1 MSGMLTGIGV
11 GPGDPELMTLKAVR
25 KIQECDVI
33 AIPVSDLQLSGPVS
47 DEIVGGTQDTSEQP
61 EKSKT
66 ETDADSLATGF
77 GEGESGLSICSGA
90 ENSEQCLK
98 KWLSDCVAYQIAL
111 GAVPELADKR
121 KLYLPM
127 PMIKEK
133 EKLKRMHDLAA
144 EAVIDYLQEGKKVVF
159 LTLGDPTVY
168 STYMYVHHR
177 VKQRGFA
184 TEIVP
189 GIPSFCAASARLD
202 DSLVENKEEL
212 HVIPASYGIEKSL
225 ELPGTKVLMKSGRK
239 MPEVKRILKA
249 GNAKVKMIENCGM
262 ENEKVYYSVDD
273 IPENAGYYSLL
284 IVKEDKAEQRK

>member
-1 MSGMLTGIGV
+1 MSGRLTGIGV

-25 KIQECDVI
+25 KIQECDVV
-33 AIPVSDLQLSGPVS
+33 AIPVSDSQLSEPVS
-47 DEIVGGTQDTSEQP
+47 GETIWKVEQ
-61 EKSKT
+61 
-66 ETDADSLATGF
+66 L
-77 GEGESGLSICSGA
+77 
-90 ENSEQCLK
+90 Q
-98 KWLSDCVAYQIAL
+98 KWLSACVAYQIVL

-144 EAVIDYLQEGKKVVF
+144 EAVIDHLQEEKKIVF

-177 VKQRGFA
+177 VKQQGYV

-189 GIPSFCAASARLD
+189 GIPSFCAASARLN
-202 DSLVENKEEL
+202 DSLVENEEEL

-225 ELPGTKVLMKSGRK
+225 DLLGTKVLMKSGRK
-239 MPEVKRILKA
+239 LPEVKQILKER
-249 GNAKVKMIENCGM
+249 NVEVKMVENCGM
-262 ENEKVYYSVDD
+262 KNEKVYSSVDD
-273 IPENAGYYSLL
+273 IPEDAGYYSLL
-284 IVKEDKAEQRK
+284 IVKESKVEKGQ